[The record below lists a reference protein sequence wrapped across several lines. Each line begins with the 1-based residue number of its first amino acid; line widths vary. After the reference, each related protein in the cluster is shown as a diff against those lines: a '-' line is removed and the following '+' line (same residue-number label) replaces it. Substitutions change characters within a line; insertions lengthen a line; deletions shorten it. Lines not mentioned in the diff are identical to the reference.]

1 MADTDVTTRPA
12 VRASDADRE
21 RVAAILRGAAGQGL
35 LTLAEVDE
43 RLAAV
48 YAATYVTDLG
58 PLTADLPDGGRRFA
72 PVDLRARSRARG
84 LARAHLAGYV
94 GLVLLMVGIWVATGA
109 DDYFWPIWPA
119 VGMLPAVVSHLAA
132 ARWAGDPSRT
142 WTPRLPTTC
151 TARAIQHGRQV

>member
-1 MADTDVTTRPA
+1 MAQVDLTTRSA

-48 YAATYVTDLG
+48 YAATHVADLG
-58 PLTADLPDGGRRFA
+58 PLTADLPEGGRRFA
-72 PVDLRARSRARG
+72 PVDLAARSRARG

-94 GLVLLMVGIWVATGA
+94 ALVLLMVGIWVAAGA
-109 DDYFWPIWPA
+109 DHHFWPIWPA
-119 VGMLPAVVSHLAA
+119 LGMLPAVVSHLAA
-132 ARWAGDPSRT
+132 ARRAGDPARS
-142 WTPRLPTTC
+142 WMPRVPLGCTGKPTQ
-151 TARAIQHGRQV
+151 RAA